1 MQYTL
6 SHDELFKRCH
16 DKELSEYAR
25 EHYFKTLK
33 YRADCGNKD
42 ARLLVA
48 KIEGGKRA

>member
-6 SHDELFKRCH
+6 SHNELFKRCH

-33 YRADCGNKD
+33 YRAKNGSKK
-42 ARLLVA
+42 AAEFVR
-48 KIEGGKRA
+48 KIEGGK